1 MDEQPIVGGLLL
13 ILLITGLLNGC
24 AGLQT
29 AQHWQ
34 KTEDLPTQVE
44 LDDVPFYP
52 QDAYQC
58 GPAALAMVLSW
69 SGLPTQPQALVSQ
82 VYTPSRQGSLQAAL
96 ISATRRHGR
105 LAYSLTGMDGLLTEV
120 AAGHPV
126 IVLQNLG
133 LSWYPVWHYAVV
145 IGYHLAE
152 ETVILHSGT
161 TAHKHLPFRVFNNTW
176 ARSNYWGLVVLEP
189 TQVPARAREETYLEA
204 VLGLEKAQQW
214 RAAIAGYKTALAHW
228 PHSLV
233 ALMGLGNS
241 LYALG
246 ELEEAEA
253 ILREASRLHPDS
265 GLVFN
270 NLAQVLWERGRRQE
284 ALDAAQKAV
293 ALGGELKAMYAQ
305 TLEEI
310 RSARP

>member
-1 MDEQPIVGGLLL
+1 MVEWSIVGVRRL
-13 ILLITGLLNGC
+13 ILLTALLSGC

-29 AQHWQ
+29 ARHWQ
-34 KTEDLPTQVE
+34 GTEDLPSRVE
-44 LDDVPFYP
+44 LNDIPFYP
-52 QDAYQC
+52 QDTYQC

-69 SGLPTQPQALVSQ
+69 SGLPTRPQALVSQ

-96 ISATRRHGR
+96 VGAARRHGR
-105 LAYSLTGMDGLLTEV
+105 LAYPLTGTDGLLTEV

-145 IGYHLAE
+145 IGYNLAE
-152 ETVILHSGT
+152 ETVVLHSGT
-161 TAHKHLPFRVFNNTW
+161 TAHKRLSFRVFNNTW
-176 ARSNYWGLVVLEP
+176 ARSDYWGLVVLEP
-189 TQVPARAREETYLEA
+189 AQAPATAQEQAYLEA
-204 VLGLEKAQQW
+204 VLGLEKARQW
-214 RAAIAGYKTALAHW
+214 RAAIAGYRTALERW

-246 ELEEAEA
+246 RLEEAEA
-253 ILREASRLHPDS
+253 ILREAGRLHPDS

-270 NLAQVLWERGRRQE
+270 NLAQVLWEQGRRQE
-284 ALDAAQKAV
+284 ALEAAQKAV
-293 ALGGELKAMYAQ
+293 VLGGELKAIYAQ